1 MKFRGAISVLSPAEN
16 DQFSPLLRADGQTL
30 LSLPCDLRMPAAIDF
45 SQSAS
50 QEVNQRN
57 DISKC
62 MFYYKLSGKLEISCL
77 NLFLFF
83 QPEQS
88 RRSGGKK
95 GELRRRKIARIDHSE
110 IISFL
115 WL

>member
-1 MKFRGAISVLSPAEN
+1 MSYRRQKMISFP
-16 DQFSPLLRADGQTL
+16 PLLRADGQTL

-83 QPEQS
+83 NLS
-88 RRSGGKK
+88 NLGGAGGKR
-95 GELRRRKIARIDHSE
+95 GSCANERLRG
-110 IISFL
+110 
-115 WL
+115 